1 MEFPPFIADRILRIC
16 IDSRS
21 PAFLLVNEQGVL
33 SDLGGE
39 LEVYGL
45 NDLNKGEPVLERVS
59 VLQGMLPST
68 DSYLV
73 LPFVKGEVGRAADIH
88 IFFEEKIGNYVLFL
102 DATLEMYQHRLLQQ
116 KGNELSLLRE
126 REARLLGLFAT
137 LGILVLARIGEKT
150 FEAIGPVPQWVL
162 RVCPD
167 IEMKRRSL
175 SIPEERF
182 LFLEHFMGDAEKAWQ
197 DRSEEP
203 LRSGPWIETDNAGD
217 ELFLE
222 ATAVTLDNREILL
235 IQYSRFDS
243 QEKQSWIQTARE
255 NSLKFQR
262 LSKTEHTLRLS
273 EEKNRALLQA
283 MPDWW
288 LRIGKDDVLIEFK
301 AGKGYR
307 HQSAV
312 AEMAGR
318 KIQEVFPPDVAR
330 EILRCVERT
339 KQTDEVQICQFPL
352 MWGDSLRDFECRVVS
367 TGESEALAILRERIH
382 RRDTE
387 SAEKE

>member
-1 MEFPPFIADRILRIC
+1 MEFPPFIADRVLKIC

-33 SDLGGE
+33 TEFGGE

-45 NDLNKGEPVLERVS
+45 SDLKKGEPVLERVS
-59 VLQGMLPST
+59 ILQGMLPSS
-68 DSYLV
+68 DSYLF

-88 IFFEEKIGNYVLFL
+88 IFFDEMHGNYVLFL

-126 REARLLGLFAT
+126 REAKMLGLFA
-137 LGILVLARIGEKT
+137 LLDILVLARTEEKT
-150 FEAIGPVPQWVL
+150 FEAIGPIPEWVL

-167 IEMKRRSL
+167 IEVKRKSL
-175 SIPEERF
+175 SIPGERF
-182 LFLEHFMGDAEKAWQ
+182 LFLAHFIGDAEKTWE
-197 DRSEEP
+197 DRSEDA
-203 LRSGPWIETDNAGD
+203 LRSGPWIETDNAGH

-235 IQYSRFDS
+235 IQFSRLDFQD
-243 QEKQSWIQTARE
+243 KQSVIQTARE
-255 NSLKFQR
+255 NSLKFER
-262 LSKTEHTLRLS
+262 LSKTEHALRLS
-273 EEKNRALLQA
+273 EEKHRALLQA

-318 KIQEVFPPDVAR
+318 KIQEIFPPDIAR

-339 KQTDEVQICQFPL
+339 KQTDEVQICEFPL
-352 MWGDSLRDFECRVVS
+352 MWGDQLRDFECRVVS
-367 TGESEALAILRERIH
+367 TGESETLAILRERIP
-382 RRDTE
+382 
-387 SAEKE
+387 

>member
-1 MEFPPFIADRILRIC
+1 MEFPAFIADRILKIC

-21 PAFLLVNEQGVL
+21 PAFLLINEQGVL
-33 SDLGGE
+33 TELGGE

-45 NDLNKGEPVLERVS
+45 SDLKKGEPALERVF
-59 VLQGMLPST
+59 VLQGILPCS
-68 DSYLV
+68 DSYLF
-73 LPFVKGEVGRAADIH
+73 LPFVKGELGRAADIH
-88 IFFEEKIGNYVLFL
+88 IFFEEKKGNYVLFL

-126 REARLLGLFAT
+126 REARLLGLFAR
-137 LGILVLARIGEKT
+137 LDILVLARIGDKT
-150 FEAIGPVPQWVL
+150 FEAIGPIPLWAL
-162 RVCPD
+162 RLLPD
-167 IEMKRRSL
+167 IETKRS
-175 SIPEERF
+175 SIVIPGERF
-182 LFLEHFMGDAEKAWQ
+182 LFLEHFSADAEKTWES
-197 DRSEEP
+197 RSEEP
-203 LRSGPWIETDNAGD
+203 LRSGPWIETDDNGN

-235 IQYSRFDS
+235 IQYLRFDY
-243 QEKQSWIQTARE
+243 QNKQSLIQTARE
-255 NSLKFQR
+255 NSLKFER
-262 LSKTEHTLRLS
+262 ISKTENALRLS

-318 KIQEVFPPDVAR
+318 KIQEIFPPDVAR

-339 KQTDEVQICQFPL
+339 KQTDEVQICEFPL
-352 MWGDSLRDFECRVVS
+352 MWGDHLRDFECRVVS
-367 TGESEALAILRERIH
+367 TGESEALAILRERIP
-382 RRDTE
+382 
-387 SAEKE
+387 